1 MAKYAYIR
9 VSTKEQNIDRQL
21 VALKPYGIPE
31 QNIYC
36 DYHQVKILIVQLTKN
51 FLES

>member
-1 MAKYAYIR
+1 MEKYAYIR

-31 QNIYC
+31 QNTTVITN
-36 DYHQVKILIVQLTKN
+36 QVKILIVQLTKN

>member
-1 MAKYAYIR
+1 MEKYAYIR

-21 VALKPYGIPE
+21 NKTSTVIT
-31 QNIYC
+31 N
-36 DYHQVKILIVQLTKN
+36 QVKILIVQLTKN

>member
-1 MAKYAYIR
+1 MEKYAYIR

-31 QNIYC
+31 QK
-36 DYHQVKILIVQLTKN
+36 VKILIVQLTKN

>member
-21 VALKPYGIPE
+21 VALNPMASLNKTSTVIT
-31 QNIYC
+31 N
-36 DYHQVKILIVQLTKN
+36 QVKILIVQLTKN